1 MTCGIKSARRK
12 ERDADCDGCFWT
24 PNFGFP
30 DNLKLVMAM
39 KTVRV
44 ASRQQLGA
52 SAVPLALSSAAG
64 TRSEDEPWAYD
75 TVAGVLDAHSE
86 STRGGGKTTSLFLF
100 GVVS

>member
-1 MTCGIKSARRK
+1 MHMHVFIR
-12 ERDADCDGCFWT
+12 DGCFWT

-30 DNLKLVMAM
+30 DNLKLVMVM

-52 SAVPLALSSAAG
+52 SAVPLTLFSAAG

-86 STRGGGKTTSLFLF
+86 STRGGGKTTSLFFCLGLF
-100 GVVS
+100 RDKTLA